1 MVIRCLENTSDRTG
15 VPPKVF
21 MLRILTGKIAQSARM
36 QELIRRIDAEQP
48 AAISGVVGS
57 AQSVVASIV
66 AAHILPRRKN
76 LLIIVPDAQSFAVAW
91 DDLAALMKNESR
103 DADRESDA
111 LVCFPEEERLPFDD
125 REVSANL
132 LALRQECIERLVSGP
147 PAVVLTTIRSLMK
160 RLPAP
165 DSIRS
170 YELRLQSGEKFRFD
184 DLRGLLIEL
193 GYEKDDVVSQVGT
206 FAIRGGILDIYPFSA
221 KDPVRLEFDGDTV
234 ASLRAFD
241 VVHQR
246 SIESV
251 DRLTLYPRTQHAHGE
266 VTGTDGCLLD
276 YFRRGDV
283 VLEWEPVLIESSL
296 QTYLALIMERFDEC
310 RNNQAPTVSSP
321 EQRFLS
327 MEEWLAKIGQ
337 HIRVQMVRLSRSAF
351 DTWSMDNTAIPS
363 FNGHLD
369 MLRDYLRK
377 QANAKSTMILCSNAG
392 QVERLNDL
400 LDSDDIQSGVDYVIG
415 EGDLHEG
422 FVWPDPPVTVLTDHQ
437 IFGRTKRPRV
447 HKKFKSAQ
455 ALRHIHAFKP
465 GDFVVHV
472 DHGIAQYAG
481 LEKVTSGEHTEECL
495 KLHYAGGDKLYVPL
509 EHFARVQKF
518 SAEEGVAPK
527 LNKLGSAEWAK
538 VKTRTKNSIKD
549 IAQDLIKL
557 YAERKSKQGFAFDE
571 DTHFQFQ
578 MEASFEFEDTP
589 DQTNVTAEIK
599 RDMEASTPMDRLVC
613 GDVGFGKT
621 EVAIRAAFKCVLN
634 NKQVAVLVPTTILA
648 DQHFETFSERLRE
661 FAVRVD
667 VISRFRTPKEQK
679 AVLEKAA
686 RGDVDILIGTHR
698 LLSKDV
704 AFKDLGLLVIDE
716 EQRFGV
722 THKEKL
728 RQMRATVDTLTLTAT
743 PIPRTLNFSLMGGRD
758 LSIINTPPQ
767 NRLPIKTEI
776 TQFDEALIRHA
787 ITQELD
793 RGGQVYVVH
802 NRIQSIDRVAETIR
816 QIVPRARYAIVHG
829 QMPPSKIEN
838 VLHDFMKK
846 KYDVL
851 VATAIIENGIDIPNV
866 NTILVDQAH
875 HFGMAQLY
883 QLRGRVGRS
892 DKQAYCY
899 LMTPPFNIL
908 ASDALRKLQAIEE
921 FTELGSGFLIAMRD
935 LEIRGAGNI
944 LGAEQSGYINAIGF
958 ELYVQILEEA
968 VAEVRE
974 AQDVAVPAQ
983 AIRRQQAP
991 KKDIHVEVFC
1001 DTFIPEHYVNVQS
1014 ERIRIYKEF
1023 SEAWTLEALK
1033 DIARELVDRFGIM
1046 PDEVRHLF
1054 LTMEIKIRALEF
1066 GFERIVVD
1074 ENSFV
1079 LRFESELANSKASAD
1094 VLKLKLHQVLSQ
1106 SNNLRLRPERSHVDI
1121 AVGFPWYDV
1130 VKGRELF
1137 PVCGAPSDIL
1147 SKVVDFLR
1155 KLNQSSSQSKETS
1168 RYETNS
1174 LEYHS

>member
-1 MVIRCLENTSDRTG
+1 
-15 VPPKVF
+15 
-21 MLRILTGKIAQSARM
+21 MLNILTGKIAQSPRM
-36 QELIRRIDAEQP
+36 QELMARIDAGQP
-48 AAISGVVGS
+48 AAISGVLGS
-57 AQSVVASIV
+57 APLVVASIV
-66 AAHILPRRKN
+66 AGRILPRNKN
-76 LLIIVPDAQSFAVAW
+76 LLIIVPDAQNFAVAW
-91 DDLAALMKNESR
+91 DDLTALMKNESR
-103 DADRESDA
+103 DGDRETRD
-111 LVCFPEEERLPFDD
+111 LVCFPEEELLPFDD

-147 PAVVLTTIRSLMK
+147 STVVLTTIRSLIK

-170 YELRLQSGEKFRFD
+170 YELHLQSGDNVRFD
-184 DLRGLLIEL
+184 DLRGLLAEL
-193 GYEKDDVVSQVGT
+193 GYEKDDVVTQVGT
-206 FAIRGGILDIYPFSA
+206 FAIRGGIVDIYPFSA
-221 KDPVRLEFDGDTV
+221 KDPVRLEFDGDTL

-251 DRLTLYPRTQHAHGE
+251 DGLTLYPRTQHAHGE

-276 YFRRGDV
+276 YLHRGDV
-283 VLEWEPVLIESSL
+283 VLEWEPALIDSSL
-296 QTYLALIMERFDEC
+296 QTYLALVEERFTEC
-310 RNNQAPTVSSP
+310 QDNPDVKASTP
-321 EQRFLS
+321 EELFLS
-327 MEEWLAKIGQ
+327 VEEWMAKIGQ
-337 HIRVQMVRLSRSAF
+337 HHRVQMVRLSRSPF
-351 DTWSMDNTAIPS
+351 ETVSMDNTAIPS
-363 FNGHLD
+363 FNGHLP
-369 MLRDYLRK
+369 MLRDYLRTK
-377 QANAKSTMILCSNAG
+377 AFGKATLICCSNGG
-392 QVERLNDL
+392 QVERLDEL
-400 LDSDDIQSGVDYVIG
+400 LDSDDIQSGVDYTIG
-415 EGDLHEG
+415 QGDLHEG
-422 FVWPDPPVTVLTDHQ
+422 FEWPDPPVAVLTDHQ
-437 IFGRTKRPRV
+437 IFGRAKRPRV

-538 VKTRTKNSIKD
+538 VKSRTKSSIKD
-549 IAQDLIKL
+549 IAKDLIKL

-599 RDMEASTPMDRLVC
+599 KDMEASMPMDRLVC

-648 DQHFETFSERLRE
+648 DQHFETFSERLKE

-679 AVLEKAA
+679 VVLEKAA
-686 RGDVDILIGTHR
+686 RGEVDILIGTHR

-704 AFKDLGLLVIDE
+704 GFKDLGLLVIDE

-758 LSIINTPPQ
+758 LSIINTPPR

-776 TQFDEALIRHA
+776 TQFDEALVRHA

-802 NRIQSIDRVAETIR
+802 NRIQSIERVAETIR

-838 VLHDFMKK
+838 VLHEFMKR

-892 DKQAYCY
+892 NKQAYCY

-968 VAEVRE
+968 IAEVRE
-974 AQDVAVPAQ
+974 EQEVATPARG
-983 AIRRQQAP
+983 ALLQQSP
-991 KKDIHVEVFC
+991 KRNIHVEMFC
-1001 DTFIPEHYVNVQS
+1001 DTYIPEHYVNVQS

-1023 SEAWTLEALK
+1023 SEAWTLDALR
-1033 DIARELVDRFGIM
+1033 DIERELVDRFGIM
-1046 PDEVRHLF
+1046 PDEVRHLL
-1054 LTMEIKIRALEF
+1054 LTMEIKVRALEF
-1066 GFERIVVD
+1066 GFERVVVD
-1074 ENSFV
+1074 ENKFV
-1079 LRFESELANSKASAD
+1079 LRFDSELASSKASAD
-1094 VLKLKLHQVLSQ
+1094 SLKAKLNLVLSQ
-1106 SNNLRLRPERSHVDI
+1106 SVNLRLRPERSHVDI

-1130 VKGRELF
+1130 IKGRELA
-1137 PVCGAPSDIL
+1137 PVSSAPADTL
-1147 SKVVDFLR
+1147 SLVVDFLR
-1155 KLNQSSSQSKETS
+1155 RLNQSTPQSKEMAT
-1168 RYETNS
+1168 YETHPV
-1174 LEYHS
+1174 EYHS